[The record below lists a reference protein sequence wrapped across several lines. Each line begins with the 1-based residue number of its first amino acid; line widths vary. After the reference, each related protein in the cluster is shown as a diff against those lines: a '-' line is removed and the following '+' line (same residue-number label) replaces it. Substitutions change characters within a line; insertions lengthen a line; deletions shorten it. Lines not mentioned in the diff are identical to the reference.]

1 MGLPMVVANQARAAV
16 TATQISTPIHGPAPE
31 ARGPSAT
38 KTNSTVNPSIG
49 MTENQTMIAQTWRGR
64 VPTTSGPRSGN
75 CSIPAGNGMPAGT
88 GAVVAHTIHQFR
100 IFARWSMRD
109 IALRQRPVFH
119 CSRTSGVPTARE
131 CSRLGAPTSAR
142 YGWAVRSPSS
152 SGLGH
157 RPFKAAARVRI
168 PLGMRSRSRQRA
180 DFRASDGLRYSF
192 GAGRERLARPS
203 KAP

>member
-38 KTNSTVNPSIG
+38 KTNSTVNPSIST
-49 MTENQTMIAQTWRGR
+49 TENQTMIAQTWRGR

-100 IFARWSMRD
+100 IFARWSMREL
-109 IALRQRPVFH
+109 ALRQRPVFH
-119 CSRTSGVPTARE
+119 CSRGRAVYRPPA
-131 CSRLGAPTSAR
+131 SAR
-142 YGWAVRSPSS
+142 VWVRQPPPGMVGR
-152 SGLGH
+152 SGPH
-157 RPFKAAARVRI
+157 
-168 PLGMRSRSRQRA
+168 
-180 DFRASDGLRYSF
+180 
-192 GAGRERLARPS
+192 RLA
-203 KAP
+203 A